1 MALKSFGLSCAL
13 ALPFKDSFDIDIVRL
28 AAQARRSI
36 AAGCSGV
43 IVFGT
48 TGEGASVSLTER
60 EQVLE
65 ALSDAG
71 LEMRHQVLG
80 GVTAASVG
88 DAVEQARIV
97 IQRSCRGLLVAP
109 PFYYK
114 EVTDEGLYGWFSRV
128 IEKIDAQKC
137 EIILYHI
144 PSSTGVALSVPLI
157 GRLKEAFPGIVK
169 GVKDSGS
176 DWSYTE
182 ELLKTHSD
190 LLVLIGN
197 ERHLS
202 AGIRLGA
209 QGAIS
214 GLANIFPEI
223 LLKVVTTGVED
234 ARVAAL
240 ADQILRFPMVPA
252 VKSLLADRENDA
264 AWRAVR
270 PPLVMLSEA
279 EGAGLASA
287 CDRILA

>member
-1 MALKSFGLSCAL
+1 
-13 ALPFKDSFDIDIVRL
+13 VT
-28 AAQARRSI
+28 
-36 AAGCSGV
+36 
-43 IVFGT
+43 VFGT
-48 TGEGASVSLTER
+48 TGEGASVSLAER

-80 GVTAASVG
+80 GVIAASVG
-88 DAVEQARIV
+88 DAVEQARMA
-97 IQRSCRGLLVAP
+97 IQGSCRGLLVAP

-114 EVTDEGLYGWFSRV
+114 EVTDEGLYGWFSGV
-128 IEKIDAQKC
+128 IEKIDPQEC

-144 PSSTGVALSVPLI
+144 PSSTGVALSTRLI
-157 GRLKEAFPGIVK
+157 ARLQEAFPGIVK

-182 ELLKTHSD
+182 ELLKMHSD
-190 LLVLIGN
+190 LLVLIAN

-214 GLANIFPEI
+214 GLANIYPEI
-223 LLKVVTTGVED
+223 LLNVVTTGVED

-240 ADQILRFPMVPA
+240 ADQILRFPFVPA

-264 AWRAVR
+264 AWRPVR